1 MGWQGFHCP
10 GERIRHAGALWDLL
24 QFMQQA
30 KNFTFTMVAEGNYE
44 WGTCYGVNNCT
55 GMVGMVTRK
64 EVDFALGKNLAIL
77 SY

>member
-1 MGWQGFHCP
+1 
-10 GERIRHAGALWDLL
+10 
-24 QFMQQA
+24 MQQA

-64 EVDFALGKNLAIL
+64 EVDFALGKK
-77 SY
+77 